1 MHKVTSLEIA
11 ELAGVSQSTVSRA
24 LRKSPLVNP
33 DTRRRIQRIAREH
46 NYKVDRSASTL
57 RSQDSRTIAMLV
69 HEESGMDSD
78 INPFFVSMLASITR
92 AAAARNYDVLL
103 SFQQLSK
110 NWIVDYENSN
120 KAEGIILLGYGGY
133 TDYIR
138 KIELLDDAHV
148 LTWGPV
154 IEGQP
159 GHFVGCDNRRGGY
172 LATRYLLELGH
183 TRIAYLGD
191 ISDDCPEFQDRY
203 RGHRAALR
211 QAGLREDPRLQ
222 ASSLSS
228 THTGHLAARQLIAR
242 GEDFSAVFCCSDLT
256 ALGAIHALQEQGLSV
271 PGDVSVVGFD
281 NIPSA
286 THMSPALTTIRQ
298 NTVKAGEV
306 MVDTLLRLI
315 RGDYV
320 ESQLVQPELIVRES
334 CGPRRTETSD
344 PVRLDTTGQGKRS
357 KLA

>member
-33 DTRRRIQRIAREH
+33 ETRRRIQRIAREH
-46 NYKVDRSASTL
+46 NYKVDRSASSL
-57 RSQDSRTIAMLV
+57 RSQHSRTLAMLV

-110 NWIVDYENSN
+110 NWIADYENSN

-172 LATRYLLELGH
+172 VATRYLLELGH
-183 TRIAYLGD
+183 TRIAFLGD
-191 ISDDCPEFQDRY
+191 ISDDCPEFQGRY
-203 RGHRAALR
+203 GGYRDALR
-211 QAGLREDPRLQ
+211 QAGLPLDPALR
-222 ASSLSS
+222 ASSRSS
-228 THTGHLAARQLIAR
+228 THSGNLAARKLFSR
-242 GEDFSAVFCCSDLT
+242 GDGFSAMFCCSDLT
-256 ALGAIHALQEQGLSV
+256 ALGALRAVQSEGLSV
-271 PGDVSVVGFD
+271 PEDVSIVGFD

-286 THMSPALTTIRQ
+286 THMSPALTTVRQ
-298 NTVKAGEV
+298 NTGKAGEV
-306 MVDTLLRLI
+306 MVDTLLRLVQ
-315 RGDYV
+315 GDYV
-320 ESQLVQPELIVRES
+320 ESQLIEPELIVRDS
-334 CGPRRTETSD
+334 SGP
-344 PVRLDTTGQGKRS
+344 
-357 KLA
+357 A

>member
-1 MHKVTSLEIA
+1 MRKVTSLDIA
-11 ELAGVSQSTVSRA
+11 ALAGVSQSTVSRA

-33 DTRRRIQRIAREH
+33 ETRRRIQRIAREH
-46 NYKVDRSASTL
+46 NYKVDRSASSL
-57 RSQDSRTIAMLV
+57 RSQHSRTIAMLV

-110 NWIVDYENSN
+110 DWIADYENSN

-138 KIELLDDAHV
+138 KIELLDNAHV

-154 IEGQP
+154 IDGQP

-172 LATRYLLELGH
+172 IATRYLLELGH
-183 TRIAYLGD
+183 TRIGFLGD
-191 ISDDCPEFQDRY
+191 ISDDCPEFKDRY
-203 RGHRAALR
+203 SGYCDALQ
-211 QAGLREDPRLQ
+211 QAGLSADPALQ
-222 ASSLSS
+222 SSSRSS
-228 THTGHLAARQLIAR
+228 THSGHLAARELFSR
-242 GEDFSAVFCCSDLT
+242 GIGFSAIFCSSDLT
-256 ALGAIHALQEQGLSV
+256 ALGAVRAVRKEGLRV
-271 PGDVSVVGFD
+271 PKDVSIVGFD

-286 THMSPALTTIRQ
+286 MHMSPALTTVRQ

-306 MVDTLLRLI
+306 MVDTLLRLV

-320 ESQLVQPELIVRES
+320 ESQLIQPELIVRDS
-334 CGPRRTETSD
+334 CGP
-344 PVRLDTTGQGKRS
+344 V
-357 KLA
+357 

>member
-11 ELAGVSQSTVSRA
+11 AFAGVSQSTVSRA
-24 LRKSPLVNP
+24 LRGSPLVNAN
-33 DTRRRIQRIAREH
+33 TRLRIQRIAREH
-46 NYKVDRSASTL
+46 NYRVDSSASNL
-57 RSQDSRTIAMLV
+57 RSQHSRTIAMLV
-69 HEESGMDSD
+69 HRESGMDSD
-78 INPFFVSMLASITR
+78 INPFFVSMLASITS

-159 GHFVGCDNRRGGY
+159 GHFVGCDNVRGGSI
-172 LATRYLLELGH
+172 ATRWLIELGH
-183 TRIAYLGD
+183 TRIAFLGD

-203 RGHRAALR
+203 IGHFDALR
-211 QAGLREDPRLQ
+211 QAGLHRDRLLQ
-222 ASSLSS
+222 APAHASSHSGYLAVRELLSRD
-228 THTGHLAARQLIAR
+228 T
-242 GEDFSAVFCCSDLT
+242 EFSAVFCCSDLT
-256 ALGAIHALQEQGLSV
+256 ALGAIHGLRDDGLSV
-271 PGDVSVVGFD
+271 PGDVSVIGFD
-281 NIPSA
+281 DIPSA
-286 THMSPALTTIRQ
+286 IHVSPALTTVRQ
-298 NTVKAGEV
+298 NTNKAGEV

-315 RGDYV
+315 QGEPV
-320 ESQLVQPELIVRES
+320 ESHYIEPELIERES
-334 CGPRRTETSD
+334 CGP
-344 PVRLDTTGQGKRS
+344 V
-357 KLA
+357 

>member
-33 DTRRRIQRIAREH
+33 ETRRRIQRIAREH
-46 NYKVDRSASTL
+46 NYKVDRSASSL
-57 RSQDSRTIAMLV
+57 RSQHSRTIAMLV
-69 HEESGMDSD
+69 HQESGMDSD

-154 IEGQP
+154 IDGQP

-172 LATRYLLELGH
+172 LATRYLVELGH
-183 TRIAYLGD
+183 SRVAFLGD
-191 ISDDCPEFQDRY
+191 ISDDSPEFQDRY
-203 RGHRAALR
+203 SGHCLALR
-211 QAGLREDPRLQ
+211 RAGLRERSTLQ
-222 ASSLSS
+222 VPAQPSSRS
-228 THTGHLAARQLIAR
+228 GYDAARELLRR
-242 GEDFSAVFCCSDLT
+242 GEDFSAIFCSSDLG
-256 ALGAIHALQEQGLSV
+256 ALGAIRALHDEGLRV
-271 PGDVSVVGFD
+271 PGGVAVVGFD
-281 NIPSA
+281 DIPSA
-286 THMSPALTTIRQ
+286 THVSPALTTVRQ
-298 NTVKAGEV
+298 NTSKAGKV
-306 MVDTLLRLI
+306 MVETLLRLV
-315 RGDYV
+315 RGESV
-320 ESQLVQPELIVRES
+320 ESQLIEPELIVRAS
-334 CGPRRTETSD
+334 CGP
-344 PVRLDTTGQGKRS
+344 
-357 KLA
+357 A

>member
-11 ELAGVSQSTVSRA
+11 ALAGVSQSTVSRA
-24 LRKSPLVNP
+24 LRESPLVNER
-33 DTRRRIQRIAREH
+33 TRRRIQCIAREH
-46 NYKVDRSASTL
+46 NYTVDSRASNL
-57 RSQDSRTIAMLV
+57 RSRHSRAIAMLV
-69 HEESGMDSD
+69 RQESGMDSD

-138 KIELLDDAHV
+138 KLELLDNAHV

-172 LATRYLLELGH
+172 IATRHLVALGH
-183 TRIAYLGD
+183 SRIAFVGD

-203 RGHRAALR
+203 SGHREALR
-211 QAGLREDPRLQ
+211 EAGYREYPGLQ
-222 ASSLSS
+222 AAAHSSKQS
-228 THTGHLAARQLIAR
+228 GYRAACEVLRQGGA
-242 GEDFSAVFCCSDLT
+242 FSAIFCSSDLS
-256 ALGAIHALQEQGLSV
+256 ALGAIQALRDKGLRV

-281 NIPSA
+281 DIPA
-286 THMSPALTTIRQ
+286 AAYVSPALTTVRQ
-298 NTVKAGEV
+298 NTAKAGAV
-306 MVDTLLRLI
+306 MVDTLLQLVQ
-315 RGDYV
+315 GAPV
-320 ESQLVQPELIVRES
+320 ESQLIEPELIERES
-334 CGPRRTETSD
+334 CGS
-344 PVRLDTTGQGKRS
+344 
-357 KLA
+357 A

>member
-24 LRKSPLVNP
+24 LRRSPLVNP
-33 DTRRRIQRIAREH
+33 ETRRRIQRIAREQD
-46 NYKVDRSASTL
+46 YKVDRSASSL
-57 RSQDSRTIAMLV
+57 RSQHSRTIAMLV
-69 HEESGMDSD
+69 HEESGMDSK

-138 KIELLDDAHV
+138 KIELLDDSHV

-159 GHFVGCDNRRGGY
+159 GHFIGCDNVRGGSI
-172 LATRYLLELGH
+172 ATRRLLELGH
-183 TRIAYLGD
+183 TRIAFLGD

-203 RGHRAALR
+203 IGHCNALR
-211 QAGLREDPRLQ
+211 EAGFHRDPLLQTQAQVSSHSGYLTIREL
-222 ASSLSS
+222 LS
-228 THTGHLAARQLIAR
+228 R
-242 GEDFSAVFCCSDLT
+242 GAEFSAVFCCSDLT
-256 ALGAIHALQEQGLSV
+256 ALGAINGLRDEGLSV
-271 PGDVSVVGFD
+271 PGDVSVIGFD
-281 NIPSA
+281 DIPSA
-286 THMSPALTTIRQ
+286 MHVAPALTTVRQ
-298 NTVKAGEV
+298 KTGMAGEV

-315 RGDYV
+315 QG
-320 ESQLVQPELIVRES
+320 EPANSLVIEPELIVRES
-334 CGPRRTETSD
+334 CGP
-344 PVRLDTTGQGKRS
+344 V
-357 KLA
+357 